1 MRRRLALT
9 ATAAATLGGCGGDN
23 GSPSVTFPPL
33 DTKRSAE
40 TGHPSFPVSSEQEGT
55 ELCDAAQGSPP
66 EVAQGARQIEFN
78 VAGTGSDVTCM
89 LP

>member
-1 MRRRLALT
+1 MRRALALT
-9 ATAAATLGGCGGDN
+9 AITAAMALGGCGGDS
-23 GSPSVTFPPL
+23 SPSVTFPAL
-33 DTKRSAE
+33 DTKRSVE

-55 ELCDAAQGSPP
+55 KLCDAAQGSPP
-66 EVAQGARQIEFN
+66 EAVKGARQIEFN